1 MLVLNAN
8 QEQKQ
13 MFYDL
18 IQEIDAQVVW
28 NGRFIL
34 MGDRLILEGVVR
46 SLFFHFDIQQ
56 AEVKWMDLSFED
68 EEELQIEDYPG
79 LEDLIAMAVVVFQKW
94 GVLTGIT
101 VEQNVPQLE
110 QLFGKILAPYQLDTV
125 FTDENIEFYQ
135 SGMRITYED
144 VAETVIAYEETTKDQ
159 PQSAE
164 RKRMIDLS
172 AIKRV
177 SSQNVANKRKE
188 SEKKADGLADS
199 RDSETAAKRI
209 EKYHARISVLDR
221 LSDLQKK
228 ALIRDIRLDKLLSD
242 KEKEELYF
250 PVQDYECQMR
260 IQQIDDELKDKANG
274 TYAHIQKMIKK
285 AEKEELFEKTKQA
298 VLERL
303 HDLSVQYGVQEVR
316 EIMKQ
321 TPQHVERAEYQ
332 ELMEKLAPYEE
343 IHLAEYQESLRK
355 MRETLEIKEISNML
369 MQSPKKSRK
378 DYVELLR
385 RIEEQNFAREN
396 AAPYFEQILDRME
409 EYDKERLNKLLSK
422 AGVMDFETAASI
434 YEMISQESF
443 LPKLRTGALAVIS
456 KRLEEISLSECR
468 IYVNILRK
476 SMDGVIQENPK
487 HHFYPAEKLLQ
498 KTIIPEEKRLFD
510 NAVAAYAE
518 KKGLF
523 EYPIFL
529 ADTSK
534 EGSGRDGMLLTSEH
548 LFYSTR
554 LSGYRISLPLIR
566 SVRVSLGLLNRK
578 SLVVEEADGT
588 RHKIPYVVEN
598 EILQEWADILG
609 QLIRQLQER
618 PVCEKLTYDALEAQ
632 NKNSCSRCGCVYEDG
647 NVCPECGLKA
657 D

>member
-79 LEDLIAMAVVVFQKW
+79 LEDLIAMAVFVFQKW

-396 AAPYFEQILDRME
+396 AAPYVEQILDRME

>member
-18 IQEIDAQVVW
+18 IQEIDVQVVW

-79 LEDLIAMAVVVFQKW
+79 LEDLIAMAVFVFQKW

-343 IHLAEYQESLRK
+343 IHLAEYQEPLRK

>member
-79 LEDLIAMAVVVFQKW
+79 LEDLIAMAVFVFQKW

-101 VEQNVPQLE
+101 VERNVPQLE

-343 IHLAEYQESLRK
+343 IHLAEYQEPLRK

-396 AAPYFEQILDRME
+396 ADPYFEQILDRME

>member
-79 LEDLIAMAVVVFQKW
+79 LEDLIAMAVFVFQKW

-343 IHLAEYQESLRK
+343 IHLAEYQEPLRK

-422 AGVMDFETAASI
+422 AGVMDFETVASI

>member
-79 LEDLIAMAVVVFQKW
+79 LEDLIAMAVFVFQKW

-343 IHLAEYQESLRK
+343 IHLAEYQEPLRK

>member
-79 LEDLIAMAVVVFQKW
+79 LEDLIAMAVFVFQKW

-188 SEKKADGLADS
+188 SAKKADGLADS

>member
-79 LEDLIAMAVVVFQKW
+79 LEDLIAMAVFVFQKW

>member
-18 IQEIDAQVVW
+18 IQEINAQVVW

-79 LEDLIAMAVVVFQKW
+79 LEDLIAMAVFVFQKW

-343 IHLAEYQESLRK
+343 IHLAEYQEPLRK

-369 MQSPKKSRK
+369 MQSPRKSRK

>member
-1 MLVLNAN
+1 MLILNAN

-13 MFYDL
+13 VFHDL

-46 SLFFHFDIQQ
+46 SLFLHFDIQQ
-56 AEVKWMDLSFED
+56 AEVKWMDLAVED

-79 LEDLIAMAVVVFQKW
+79 LEDLITMAVFVFQKW
-94 GVLTGIT
+94 GALTGIT
-101 VEQNVPQLE
+101 VEQNVPRLE
-110 QLFGKILAPYQLDTV
+110 QLFGEILAPYQLDTV

-144 VAETVIAYEETTKDQ
+144 VAEAVIAYEETMKDQ

-164 RKRMIDLS
+164 RKRIIDLS
-172 AIKRV
+172 AIQRV
-177 SSQNVANKRKE
+177 SSHNVTDKRKE
-188 SEKKADGLADS
+188 SEKKADGLSAS

-209 EKYHARISVLDR
+209 EKYHARISVLNR
-221 LSDLQKK
+221 LSDFQKK

-242 KEKEELYF
+242 KEKEELYC
-250 PVQDYECQMR
+250 PVRDYEYQMR

-316 EIMKQ
+316 DIMKQ
-321 TPQHVERAEYQ
+321 TPQHVERAEYR

-343 IHLAEYQESLRK
+343 IHLAEYQEPLRK

-369 MQSPKKSRK
+369 MQSPKKSRE
-378 DYVELLR
+378 DYVKLLR

-396 AAPYFEQILDRME
+396 AAPYVEQILDQME
-409 EYDKERLNKLLSK
+409 EYDKVRLNKLLSK
-422 AGVMDFETAASI
+422 AGAIDFETAASI

-456 KRLEEISLSECR
+456 RRLEEISLSECR
-468 IYVNILRK
+468 VYVNMLRK
-476 SMDGVIQENPK
+476 SMDGVIQENPR

-498 KTIIPEEKRLFD
+498 KTINPEAKRLFD

-548 LFYSTR
+548 LFYSIR

-566 SVRVSLGLLNRK
+566 SVRVSLGLLNHK

-609 QLIRQLQER
+609 RLIRQLQER

>member
-79 LEDLIAMAVVVFQKW
+79 LEDLIAMAVFVFQKW

-343 IHLAEYQESLRK
+343 IHLAEYQEPLRK

-618 PVCEKLTYDALEAQ
+618 PVC
-632 NKNSCSRCGCVYEDG
+632 V
-647 NVCPECGLKA
+647 
-657 D
+657 

>member
-79 LEDLIAMAVVVFQKW
+79 LEDLIAMAVFVFQKW

-534 EGSGRDGMLLTSEH
+534 EGSGRDGILLTSEH

>member
-79 LEDLIAMAVVVFQKW
+79 LEDLIAMAVFVFQKW

-343 IHLAEYQESLRK
+343 IHLAEYQEPLRK

-396 AAPYFEQILDRME
+396 ADPYFEQILDRME

>member
-79 LEDLIAMAVVVFQKW
+79 LEDLIAMAVFVFQKW

-343 IHLAEYQESLRK
+343 IHLAEYQEPLRK

-618 PVCEKLTYDALEAQ
+618 KICKKLTYDALEAQ

>member
-79 LEDLIAMAVVVFQKW
+79 LEDLIAMAVFVFQKW

-188 SEKKADGLADS
+188 SEKKADGLADF

-396 AAPYFEQILDRME
+396 AAPYVEQILDRME

>member
-79 LEDLIAMAVVVFQKW
+79 LEDLIAMAVFVFQKW

-343 IHLAEYQESLRK
+343 IHLAEYQEPLRK

-396 AAPYFEQILDRME
+396 AVPYFEQILDRME

>member
-79 LEDLIAMAVVVFQKW
+79 LEDLIAMAVFVFQKW

-285 AEKEELFEKTKQA
+285 AEKEELFEKTKQV

>member
-1 MLVLNAN
+1 MLILNAN

-13 MFYDL
+13 VFHDL

-46 SLFFHFDIQQ
+46 SLFLHFDIQQ
-56 AEVKWMDLSFED
+56 AVVKWMDLAVED
-68 EEELQIEDYPG
+68 EEKLQIEDYPG
-79 LEDLIAMAVVVFQKW
+79 LEDLITMAVFVFQKW

-101 VEQNVPQLE
+101 VEQNVPRLE
-110 QLFGKILAPYQLDTV
+110 QLFGEILAPYQLDTV

-144 VAETVIAYEETTKDQ
+144 VAEAVIAYEETMKDQ

-164 RKRMIDLS
+164 RKRIIDLS
-172 AIKRV
+172 AIQRV
-177 SSQNVANKRKE
+177 SSHNVTDKRKE
-188 SEKKADGLADS
+188 SEKKADGLSAS

-209 EKYHARISVLDR
+209 EKYHARISVLNR
-221 LSDLQKK
+221 LSDFQKK

-242 KEKEELYF
+242 KEKEELYC
-250 PVQDYECQMR
+250 PVRDYEYQMR

-316 EIMKQ
+316 DIMKQ
-321 TPQHVERAEYQ
+321 TPQHVERAEYR

-343 IHLAEYQESLRK
+343 IHLAEYQEPLRK

-369 MQSPKKSRK
+369 MQSPKKSRE
-378 DYVELLR
+378 DYVKLLR

-396 AAPYFEQILDRME
+396 AAPYVEQILDRME
-409 EYDKERLNKLLSK
+409 EYDKVRLNKLLSK
-422 AGVMDFETAASI
+422 AGAIDFETAASI

-456 KRLEEISLSECR
+456 RRLEEISLSECR
-468 IYVNILRK
+468 VYVNMLRK
-476 SMDGVIQENPK
+476 SMDGVIQENPR

-498 KTIIPEEKRLFD
+498 KTINPEAKRLFD

-548 LFYSTR
+548 LFYSIR

-566 SVRVSLGLLNRK
+566 SVRVSLGLLNHK

-609 QLIRQLQER
+609 RLIRQLQER

>member
-79 LEDLIAMAVVVFQKW
+79 LEDLIAMAVFVFQKW

-343 IHLAEYQESLRK
+343 IHLAEYQEPLRK

-510 NAVAAYAE
+510 NAIAAYAE